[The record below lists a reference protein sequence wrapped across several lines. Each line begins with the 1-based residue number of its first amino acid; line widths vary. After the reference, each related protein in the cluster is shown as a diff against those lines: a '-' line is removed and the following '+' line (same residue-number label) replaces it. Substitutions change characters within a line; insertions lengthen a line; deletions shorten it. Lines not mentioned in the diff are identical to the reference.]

1 MFVGQGAGPRRQEV
15 ALVGQRLGAPFVT
28 QSARCFPTRRGVG
41 PNVRSTEGGQILTD
55 NLFDRCAEGGGRRTD
70 AATGREVGTVAE
82 GPTLGSPRGLCS
94 PCPRVGSALCICLT
108 GTSASHE
115 GPGE

>member
-15 ALVGQRLGAPFVT
+15 TLVGQRLGAPFVT

-70 AATGREVGTVAE
+70 AATGRG
-82 GPTLGSPRGLCS
+82 GNR
-94 PCPRVGSALCICLT
+94 R
-108 GTSASHE
+108 
-115 GPGE
+115 